1 MTSRVKQWHKKQ
13 QNKIKKIFKK
23 IHNFK
28 MMITKPIS
36 KIQTNFEKNPKRK
49 KKAKN
54 NSKTISKLFI
64 REPQKWWYKNND
76 MSAMWKKNGF
86 KE

>member
-1 MTSRVKQWHKKQ
+1 
-13 QNKIKKIFKK
+13 
-23 IHNFK
+23 
-28 MMITKPIS
+28 MITKPIS

-64 REPQKWWYKNND
+64 REPQK
-76 MSAMWKKNGF
+76 
-86 KE
+86 